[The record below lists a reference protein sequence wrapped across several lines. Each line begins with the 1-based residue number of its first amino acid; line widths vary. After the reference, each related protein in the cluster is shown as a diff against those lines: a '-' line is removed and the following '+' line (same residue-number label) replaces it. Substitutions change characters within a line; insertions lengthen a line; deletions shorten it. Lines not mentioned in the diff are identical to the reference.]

1 MIPRQHQS
9 RIAIFVVSVLS
20 VGMLVCAVGCQQSS
34 GGAEGSE
41 SAARSHLESELNKWI
56 GGSESQASTQE
67 GRLAGASP
75 ISYMIKSVVADK
87 PDFLALSD
95 GDDLPDDWRTYPAFR
110 ANVGIE
116 FKSQAGTPLEK
127 VATYTITWNKPK
139 KTWHIT
145 ERF

>member
-1 MIPRQHQS
+1 MVNGTETIADDELLYRRVPESTGWYDPATGVLDS
-9 RIAIFVVSVLS
+9 RTFAPHKTNDATGLS
-20 VGMLVCAVGCQQSS
+20 VSRAKYKSI
-34 GGAEGSE
+34 EE
-41 SAARSHLESELNKWI
+41 AAK
-56 GGSESQASTQE
+56 

-75 ISYMIKSVVADK
+75 ISYTIKSIVADK

-95 GDDLPDDWRTYPAFR
+95 GDDLPDDWRTYPAYR

-116 FKSQAGTPLEK
+116 FRSEAGTPLEK

-139 KTWHIT
+139 DEWYIT